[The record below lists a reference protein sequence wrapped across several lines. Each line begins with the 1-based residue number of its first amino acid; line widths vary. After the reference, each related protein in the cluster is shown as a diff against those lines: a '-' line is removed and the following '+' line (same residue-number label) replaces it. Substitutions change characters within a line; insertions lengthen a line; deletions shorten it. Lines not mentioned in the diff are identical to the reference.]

1 MKSGVPLWPLFAV
14 SGLLVVAA
22 SALGLWNL
30 ALPYYAFSQGPV
42 GDALEAIEVEEVE
55 VYPPGGELL
64 MLTVSSQGVN
74 PYEALV
80 AALDSQVD
88 LVPREAVRRADET
101 DEDFTRR
108 NLESMDASKETAIAV
123 ALKRLGYE
131 LEFQSNGVRIAS
143 LVETAPAAKVLRVGD
158 FIQTVDGHAIRFSED
173 VAANLQDHLIGDMV
187 EIAVRRDGEEVAFP
201 IELVA
206 HVDDPE
212 RPMIGITAETV
223 NLRPGTP
230 PFPID
235 IDAGLIGGPSAGM
248 MYALAIID
256 VLSPGNLTGGHVV
269 AGTGTIDPE
278 GRVGNIG
285 GIRQKVVAA
294 EAAGAEFV
302 LVPEGNYEEARSV
315 RTRRVQIVPVATID
329 YAIDFLTTLPAI

>member
-1 MKSGVPLWPLFAV
+1 VPLWPLFAV
-14 SGLLVVAA
+14 GGLLCLAA

-30 ALPYYAFSQGPV
+30 DLPYYAFSQGPV
-42 GDALEAIEVEEVE
+42 GDAVQAIEVAD

-80 AALDSQVD
+80 AAFDPQVD
-88 LVPREAVRRADET
+88 LVPREVVRRPDET
-101 DEDFTRR
+101 TEEFTRR
-108 NLESMDASKETAIAV
+108 NLESMDVSKETAIAV
-123 ALKRLGYE
+123 ALKRLGYK

-143 LVETAPAAKVLRVGD
+143 LVEDAPAAEVLQVGD
-158 FIQTVDGHAIRFSED
+158 LIESVDGHQIRFSED
-173 VAANLQDHLIGDMV
+173 VAANLEDHQIGDMV
-187 EIAVRRDGEEVAFP
+187 EIAVSRDGGRAVAFP
-201 IELVA
+201 VELVA

-212 RPMIGITAETV
+212 RPMIGITAETLD
-223 NLRPGTP
+223 LRPGEP
-230 PFPID
+230 PFPLD

-248 MYALAIID
+248 MYTLAIID
-256 VLSPGNLTGGHVV
+256 VLSPGDLTGGHVV

-285 GIRQKVVAA
+285 GVRQKIVAA

-302 LVPEGNYEEARSV
+302 LVPEGNYQEALSV
-315 RTRRVQIVPVATID
+315 RTRRVQIVAVGTID
-329 YAIDFLTTLPAI
+329 QAIDFLTTLPAI